1 MMEKECYSVYHMA
14 CPHILKMIAQIQYK
28 GSNPMDVKNWLRSL
42 THTFLFVG
50 MIVGLLC
57 IVLTSL
63 FGIFWKNAS
72 TPWTNLHH
80 AAASMPSFYYTDM
93 LTTEI
98 ARTNQL
104 SEGSML
110 ATRYLIMFL
119 VQLSIGV
126 DPQDTR
132 SWAAQVLPG
141 VQPEH
146 TIVIHGVGTTAG
158 DYPLEVP
165 PAADFTDDFE
175 YINVLP
181 EVLYTAPPIEHPADN
196 QASPSP
202 SPSIDEFEAEPIF
215 FIYHSHPSESFLPE
229 LPGVSE
235 VDRAYAKLSSGVTV
249 TALGSRLREEFTLLG
264 LRSLHSD
271 QDYPWEGAYQAS
283 RKTVKA
289 AMAEHADLQ
298 FFIDIHRD
306 AARKDKTTI
315 DVNGVRY
322 ARFYLVIGQ
331 KNPQYKENLAFA
343 QQLHRRIEDKMVG
356 LSRGVVLKKAGSN
369 GEFNQSLSPQS
380 IVVEIGG
387 VDNTLEEGFRSVA
400 VLAEVLAEMYWEQ
413 GDAVEVIAPQK
424 SQ

>member
-1 MMEKECYSVYHMA
+1 
-14 CPHILKMIAQIQYK
+14 
-28 GSNPMDVKNWLRSL
+28 
-42 THTFLFVG
+42 
-50 MIVGLLC
+50 
-57 IVLTSL
+57 
-63 FGIFWKNAS
+63 
-72 TPWTNLHH
+72 
-80 AAASMPSFYYTDM
+80 
-93 LTTEI
+93 
-98 ARTNQL
+98 
-104 SEGSML
+104 
-110 ATRYLIMFL
+110 MFL

-181 EVLYTAPPIEHPADN
+181 EVLYTAPPIEKPADN
-196 QASPSP
+196 QASPSPSPSP

-249 TALGSRLREEFTLLG
+249 TALGSRLREELTLLG

-322 ARFYLVIGQ
+322 ARFYLVVGQ

-413 GDAVEVIAPQK
+413 GDAVEVMAPQK

>member
-1 MMEKECYSVYHMA
+1 
-14 CPHILKMIAQIQYK
+14 
-28 GSNPMDVKNWLRSL
+28 MDVKNWLRSL

-80 AAASMPSFYYTDM
+80 VAASMPSYYYTDM
-93 LTTEI
+93 LTTEM

-110 ATRYLIMFL
+110 ATRYLMMFL

-146 TIVIHGVGTTAG
+146 TIVIHGVGTTAD
-158 DYPLEVP
+158 DYPVEVP
-165 PAADFTDDFE
+165 PAADFTYELEF
-175 YINVLP
+175 NSVLP
-181 EVLYTAPPIEHPADN
+181 ETPYTTPPNENPFDN
-196 QASPSP
+196 QQSPSP
-202 SPSIDEFEAEPIF
+202 SPSPSPPIDEFEAEPIF

-249 TALGSRLREEFTLLG
+249 TALGSRLREELTLLG

-271 QDYPWEGAYQAS
+271 QDYPWVGAYQAS
-283 RKTVKA
+283 RKTVIA

-315 DVNGVRY
+315 DVDGVRY

-380 IVVEIGG
+380 IVVEVGG

-413 GDAVEVIAPQK
+413 GDAVEVMVPQK